1 MRNLKRPE
9 GKRAQIFLRYRDDAE
24 KAIVKIYGGWLR
36 IPETFTEIVVTKRMV
51 VQDILQEALK
61 NFGMMDGATWN
72 KHNLIEVSLERGVAE
87 RTANH
92 QEHMLQLVRNLR
104 KVGRLCSWRVDNLW
118 KKGI

>member
-1 MRNLKRPE
+1 MYSFFILVPLRNLKRPE
-9 GKRAQIFLRYRDDAE
+9 GKRAQIFLRYKDDPE

-36 IPETFTEIVVTKRMV
+36 IPETFTEIVVTKKAV
-51 VQDILQEALK
+51 VQDILMEALG
-61 NFGMMDGATWN
+61 NFGMDGLTWN

-104 KVGRLCSWRVDNLW
+104 KVILYL
-118 KKGI
+118 ILFL